1 MLGVAAVIVL
11 LALLSKCS
19 IAYSPCGYGYA
30 RRVGTSM
37 AIGSCAEGSRDTSGV
52 IHTDTPTDITVKT
65 DDSPSAI
72 LRTASKGFG
81 SNSNSAGVPAA
92 TSAKKGVRSEAKRKV
107 RVYSP
112 VLCAFIS
119 DRPRNPAGCWLS
131 LSTRR

>member
-30 RRVGTSM
+30 RRVGTSK
-37 AIGSCAEGSRDTSGV
+37 AIGSSAEGSRDTSGV
-52 IHTDTPTDITVKT
+52 IHTDTPTNITVKT

-81 SNSNSAGVPAA
+81 SNSNSAGDVPAA
-92 TSAKKGVRSEAKRKV
+92 TSAKKGARSEAKRKV

-112 VLCAFIS
+112 VL
-119 DRPRNPAGCWLS
+119 
-131 LSTRR
+131 